1 MMTEYTDTTPFE
13 PPFSTLENPR
23 LELVMEVRL
32 QFPEAYSMAPV
43 PRGGMRSAVL
53 VKGGTFEGPR
63 LKGRAIPGSGGDYAY
78 FRPDDV
84 ASLDARYLLEEEDGT
99 IILLENKGFLWGRK
113 PDTMQRLRDW
123 AFRGGDPVPH
133 DEYYLR
139 SSTSFECPA
148 GKHDWLT
155 KHVFIGV
162 GERRSDGNRLRY
174 YALV

>member
-1 MMTEYTDTTPFE
+1 MTEFSDTTPFQ
-13 PPFSTLENPR
+13 PPYSALDNPR
-23 LELVMEVRL
+23 MEFVVEVRL
-32 QFPEAYSMAPV
+32 QFPEVYSMAPV

-53 VKGGTFEGPR
+53 VKGGTFEGPH

-84 ASLDARYLLEEEDGT
+84 ACFDARYLLEEEDGT
-99 IILLENKGFLWGRK
+99 VILLENKGHLWGRK

-123 AFRGGDPVPH
+123 AFANGDPVAH
-133 DEYYLR
+133 EEYYLR
-139 SSTSFECPA
+139 SSTTFECPV

-162 GERRSDGNRLRY
+162 GERKSDGNRLRY
-174 YALV
+174 YALT